1 MFPTRYR
8 KERRKQLKKTE
19 IAIRQAELVLRLFE
33 LRREPVM
40 RQARSYIGGAFLPA
54 SAEELVALV
63 NAGTQES
70 AYILQVY
77 GYWDMVAAFVLHG
90 ALSEALLYDVC
101 QEMYFQWAKI
111 APYLAEFREKMNLPE
126 WMRSIERVIEGS
138 AGGRSRLQTMRRNIE
153 EIARLRSGRPV
164 N

>member
-1 MFPTRYR
+1 M
-8 KERRKQLKKTE
+8 EAVE
-19 IAIRQAELVLRLFE
+19 MAIRQAELVMKLYD

-54 SAEELVALV
+54 SADELVSLV

-77 GYWDMVAAFVLHG
+77 GYWDMVAAFVLHE
-90 ALSEALLYDVC
+90 ALSEALHYDVC

-126 WMRSIERVIEGS
+126 WMRNIERLVSGS
-138 AGGRSRLQTMRRNIE
+138 AGGRSRLETMRRNMDAMTKIRGE
-153 EIARLRSGRPV
+153 KNV
-164 N
+164 

>member
-1 MFPTRYR
+1 MMAAVRVAA
-8 KERRKQLKKTE
+8 KEGRVESAE

-40 RQARSYIGGAFLPA
+40 RQARSYVGGPFLPA
-54 SAEELVALV
+54 SADELVALV
-63 NAGTQES
+63 SAGTQES

-90 ALSEALLYDVC
+90 ALNEALLYDVG

-111 APYLAEFREKMNLPE
+111 APYLAGFREKMNLPE
-126 WMRSIERVIEGS
+126 WMRNIERVVSGS
-138 AGGRSRLQTMRRNIE
+138 AGGRSRLETMRRNIE
-153 EIARLRSGRPV
+153 EMAKLRRAPSV